1 MNDKTIVMS
10 DAINSGENFL
20 AHYGIKGQ
28 QWGQRRFQNEDG
40 TLTEE
45 GRRRYG
51 LNPKYANM
59 TDKEMRDAL
68 ERKRTQNE
76 YIQNVTAEARK
87 KQQDIRGFTA
97 EALNVAGQGVNLW
110 DKTKLES
117 DRKAAQT
124 NIDKYTEAKK
134 EYIEKMNDIKDD
146 LGKKAVKKDP
156 TYLGYKSE
164 AEKYENMIKEQKG
177 LKDEGIK
184 AKKDLAN
191 LAVNTGKSYA
201 PDLISKGATAREIK
215 EKTAEAQRN
224 IEEMDHEQLKKVVDR
239 MRLEKQYDELMNPP
253 KPSKVERG
261 REVLQTIGALMGVAL
276 TALSIAEVV
285 KKLGKKGDVAH
296 TDLVEAGEE
305 FLAHYRTKG
314 SKNGVRRYQNE
325 DGSLTPEGYRHYGI
339 DPNGRQAADPRE
351 ILARQRAQEK
361 ADAKQAKV
369 ERRQARYTQKF
380 AERQALR
387 DAKNNARIQNVYN
400 RQALQAQRMQA
411 RQDLEDQRSQEAFR
425 QEQNRFDAKM
435 KAENRANIRKNVIK
449 GVAAVAVIGA
459 ALYTGRH
466 FLQQR
471 ALDNQHVRDIE
482 KIKLNHKNDIER
494 IRTETEPIMYD
505 NETKR
510 MMAKNEH
517 QEKMKGTYEQHTKR
531 YEDETSRKE
540 NKALRENKDL
550 GEKVKNL
557 SRDKNDLEKQ
567 TKSLKNELDI
577 TESQRKVLADK
588 TAEKS
593 KKLEDLTKENESL
606 KSREK
611 SLEGLTKE
619 NEYLKGKVEA
629 HDADQ
634 KRRDEANRKRNETRA
649 RNAKINEKEIKK
661 LAKNGKFVLS
671 GLFSGSVKQLKKGG

>member
-1 MNDKTIVMS
+1 
-10 DAINSGENFL
+10 
-20 AHYGIKGQ
+20 
-28 QWGQRRFQNEDG
+28 
-40 TLTEE
+40 
-45 GRRRYG
+45 
-51 LNPKYANM
+51 
-59 TDKEMRDAL
+59 
-68 ERKRTQNE
+68 
-76 YIQNVTAEARK
+76 
-87 KQQDIRGFTA
+87 
-97 EALNVAGQGVNLW
+97 
-110 DKTKLES
+110 
-117 DRKAAQT
+117 
-124 NIDKYTEAKK
+124 
-134 EYIEKMNDIKDD
+134 
-146 LGKKAVKKDP
+146 
-156 TYLGYKSE
+156 
-164 AEKYENMIKEQKG
+164 MIKEQKG
-177 LKDEGIK
+177 VKDEGIK

-224 IEEMDHEQLKKVVDR
+224 IEEMDPEQLKKVVDR

-261 REVLQTIGALMGVAL
+261 REVLQSIGALLGIAL
-276 TALSIAEVV
+276 TAISIAEAV
-285 KKLGKKGDVAH
+285 KRIGKKDATIAEH
-296 TDLVEAGEE
+296 SDLIEAGED

-361 ADAKQAKV
+361 ADARQTKA
-369 ERRQARYTQKF
+369 ERRQAGYTQKF

-411 RQDLEDQRSQEAFR
+411 RQDLEDRRSQEAFR

-567 TKSLKNELDI
+567 TKSLKNKLDI

-593 KKLEDLTKENESL
+593 KKLEDLTKALSEKDKEIENAVEDQRKRTSEYYSKLLSEKDKELNAL
-606 KSREK
+606 KNKPKPERPK
-611 SLEGLTKE
+611 FTKE
-619 NEYLKGKVEA
+619 ELEKIQ
-629 HDADQ
+629 Q
-634 KRRDEANRKRNETRA
+634 KRKEAAKRGQEILDRYFKVT
-649 RNAKINEKEIKK
+649 KIRR
-661 LAKNGKFVLS
+661 
-671 GLFSGSVKQLKKGG
+671 